1 MRDLKILACILMSGF
16 ILSADN
22 LFVQKKAMAAEDK
35 IETASQPEGA
45 RASDQARE
53 ALDRATELSRAPEV
67 ASAQAEEATGKAKD
81 ALGIKPP
88 PAASP
93 DE

>member
-16 ILSADN
+16 ILSADA
-22 LFVQKKAMAAEDK
+22 LFVQKRVMAAEDK
-35 IETASQPEGA
+35 IETTNNSEGQ
-45 RASDQARE
+45 RASEQARE
-53 ALDRATELSRAPEV
+53 AIERATELSRAPEV
-67 ASAQAEEATGKAKD
+67 AAARAKEATSKAEK

-93 DE
+93 VE